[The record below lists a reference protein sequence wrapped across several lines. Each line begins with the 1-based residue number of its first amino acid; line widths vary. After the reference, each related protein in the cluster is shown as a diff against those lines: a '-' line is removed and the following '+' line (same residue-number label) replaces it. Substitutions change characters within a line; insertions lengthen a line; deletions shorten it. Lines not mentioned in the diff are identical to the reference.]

1 MEEQTVSFGGLGT
14 EGFITAIAALAV
26 LILVFLLKK
35 HRKTSCVKQRPSLA
49 IVLGAVMLLVSAAYL
64 VIRPSEGNLLY
75 LFIDD
80 GYIVNGYDAGVWN
93 ETQRLFVQNNLRGIK
108 TLESLTDGT
117 MFCNALIA
125 VFSVFAASLAASLL
139 KLLLRCDDAEE
150 WSLPGGILMDV
161 GTSALAITLLLNVGK
176 WLYLCVL
183 ALISW
188 VSSLGILGF
197 LLAFALVLGIA
208 AAALY
213 FIATNCLT
221 FLCATIILMIAGIDS
236 YIVFIIL
243 YLLIET
249 GFLLLDTASDSGG
262 ASLRLYL
269 FIFAFVF
276 GIVLSIVKLI
286 FGTGVM
292 QIFGLA
298 ALVGIILYF
307 RPKRAG

>member
-1 MEEQTVSFGGLGT
+1 MEEQAIPFGGLGT
-14 EGFITAIAALAV
+14 EGFITAMAALAA
-26 LILVFLLKK
+26 LILIFLLKK
-35 HRKTSCVKQRPSLA
+35 HRKTAYVEQHPSMA
-49 IVLGAVMLLVSAAYL
+49 VVLGVVMLLAAAAAL
-64 VIRPSEGNLLY
+64 AMQTSEGNLLS

-80 GYIVNGYDAGVWN
+80 GSMVTGRNTNVWD
-93 ETQRLFVQNNLRGIK
+93 EAQRLFVRNNLKGIK

-125 VFSVFAASLAASLL
+125 VFSALAASLAASLL
-139 KLLLRCDDAEE
+139 KLLFRCDDPEE
-150 WSLPGGILMDV
+150 WSLPGGIIMGI
-161 GTSALAITLLLNVGK
+161 GTAALAGTLLNTGK

-183 ALISW
+183 GLISW

-197 LLAFALVLGIA
+197 LLSVALVLGVA

-221 FLCATIILMIAGIDS
+221 FLCATIILMIAGINS

-243 YLLIET
+243 YLLIEAA
-249 GFLLLDTASDSGG
+249 FQLLDSGSDFGG

-269 FIFAFVF
+269 FLFAFAF
-276 GIVLSIVKLI
+276 GIILSVIKGI

-292 QIFGLA
+292 QIAGLA
-298 ALVGIILYF
+298 ALAGIILFF
-307 RPKRAG
+307 RPRRLG